1 MIAVARSGAPT
12 FFAITR
18 SSAHEPPPRMMRIKA
33 TPAAGKM
40 LRSHFHC
47 RHPKRPAFSSE
58 NESGAEK

>member
-1 MIAVARSGAPT
+1 VIAVARSGAPT

-40 LRSHFHC
+40 LD
-47 RHPKRPAFSSE
+47 AF
-58 NESGAEK
+58 AFVR